1 MSFKFKMESYP
12 VASPSKLL
20 ATDGG
25 AHILNGVATVDLWNG
40 AIVVDDGYKSFD
52 QHEMSPATTT
62 ADGDVVLKAKV
73 VDIEANGNYLVE
85 VTEAKGVFL
94 VYNAPVVEAEYTTEM
109 KQASHYYVAADEEF
123 RAHQLCAYDQ
133 FELSADGFSGT
144 VEVNKEITTVSGG
157 KPVIA

>member
-62 ADGDVVLKAKV
+62 ESGDIVLKAKV
-73 VDIEANGNYLVE
+73 VDVEANGNYL
-85 VTEAKGVFL
+85 
-94 VYNAPVVEAEYTTEM
+94 
-109 KQASHYYVAADEEF
+109 
-123 RAHQLCAYDQ
+123 
-133 FELSADGFSGT
+133 
-144 VEVNKEITTVSGG
+144 
-157 KPVIA
+157 